1 MFENRTDA
9 GQKLARALRDHQ
21 GRDILVLS
29 IPRGGAPV
37 GFEIAKSLKTDFS
50 LLIVRKLPFPNN
62 PESGFG
68 AIAEEGSMVLLNIAS
83 RWLSEETINGIV
95 AEQKEEIQRRIQIL
109 RGGRPLTR
117 IRERIVILVDDGIAM
132 GSTMRAAIRACQKK
146 SAGKIVVAAPV
157 ASPEIARKIDQME
170 AVDDTVILRKPKFFR
185 AVAQVYRNW
194 VDVADHEVIE
204 IMKEW
209 RRHYALT

>member
-1 MFENRTDA
+1 
-9 GQKLARALRDHQ
+9 
-21 GRDILVLS
+21 
-29 IPRGGAPV
+29 
-37 GFEIAKSLKTDFS
+37 
-50 LLIVRKLPFPNN
+50 
-62 PESGFG
+62 
-68 AIAEEGSMVLLNIAS
+68 
-83 RWLSEETINGIV
+83 
-95 AEQKEEIQRRIQIL
+95 
-109 RGGRPLTR
+109 
-117 IRERIVILVDDGIAM
+117 
-132 GSTMRAAIRACQKK
+132 MRAAIRACQKK